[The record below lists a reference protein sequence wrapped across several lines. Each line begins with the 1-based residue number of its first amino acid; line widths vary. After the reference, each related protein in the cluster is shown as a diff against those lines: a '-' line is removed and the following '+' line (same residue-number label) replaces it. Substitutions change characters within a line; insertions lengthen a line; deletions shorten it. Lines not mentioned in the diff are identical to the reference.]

1 MEQSKHADSLRSDID
16 SFKRQQETVNE
27 RITEMIKLETD
38 ARERAEDDK
47 KQMLQNMLRG
57 ITDEVG

>member
-1 MEQSKHADSLRSDID
+1 MEQSKVSDQIRTEVE

-27 RITEMIKLETD
+27 KITDMIKLETD

-47 KQMLQNMLRG
+47 KQML
-57 ITDEVG
+57 

>member
-47 KQMLQNMLRG
+47 KQML
-57 ITDEVG
+57 